1 MPAKKA
7 EGQDHDAAT
16 GSWIESDDE
25 MGSDEMGTPKIRDEM
40 GTPKIHRDE
49 SQMKWGPKI
58 QIFPD

>member
-25 MGSDEMGTPKIRDEM
+25 MGSDEMGTPKI
-40 GTPKIHRDE
+40 
-49 SQMKWGPKI
+49 QV
-58 QIFPD
+58 FPTLSRVVPRQSSRWIGAILSI